1 MRTSELVRGAL
12 IGALYVLLTL
22 LFAPI
27 SSGLMQMRVSEALC
41 VLPCFTFSAVPG
53 LFVGCLIANLLTG
66 AAPYDVIFGSL
77 ATLLAAVC
85 TWSMRAAGWS
95 KWLMPLP
102 SVLCNA
108 LIVGWLLCFVY
119 AVGVSFPL
127 CALYVG
133 AGQAAACYGLGMP
146 LMKLLEKYGGHL
158 FRK

>member
-1 MRTSELVRGAL
+1 MKTRELARGAL

-27 SSGLMQMRVSEALC
+27 SSGLVQVRVAEALC

-77 ATLLAAVC
+77 ATLLAADC
-85 TWSMRAAGWS
+85 TWRMRKAGWS

-102 SVLCNA
+102 SVVWNA
-108 LIVGWLLCFVY
+108 LIVGWLLCYVY

-133 AGQAAACYGLGMP
+133 AGQALACYALGMP
-146 LMKLLEKYGGHL
+146 LMALLGKYGGRL
-158 FRK
+158 FR